1 MHNSA
6 TVQTPRR
13 PRATSNPARFLRNTL
28 RSSPALRN
36 RDLRVLMSASFFDSI
51 GFMGEQ
57 VVIGWL
63 VLELTNNPFMV
74 GVSLALRMAPLFF
87 LGIPAGTIAD
97 MVDRRLLIRALN
109 MVMALLMV
117 GIGALIYLE
126 ILQVWHLL
134 AFAVAGGCLSA
145 MHQAARQSFA
155 FDVAGRENL
164 MTGLAYV
171 GLGMRLGGLAGS
183 IAAGYL
189 IDGPGAHMAYWML
202 AGGYIV
208 STLLLSFIRSP
219 GQAAARS
226 RQPMIQNLREFGD
239 ELRRNNPLLTLVVIV
254 AATETLGFSSGAAL
268 PSLARDVLDVG
279 AEGLGWL
286 NGFRSGGAVVAI
298 LLLSLFGEVGRR
310 GILLLLNLMVF
321 GAALLLLGQSSAVA
335 SFVLGTGVLGTGAA
349 SESARLLLGQ
359 SPAFVIALAA
369 TGIIGGAMALSDIFS
384 QSMMQNIVPNEQR
397 GRAMGAWIVGIG
409 TAPIGNLQVGAV
421 LSAAGVGIALSANG
435 IALALVGVG
444 IFAFYGRMRRL

>member
-13 PRATSNPARFLRNTL
+13 VRATSNPVRFLRNTL

-36 RDLRVLMSASFFDSI
+36 RDLRVLMSASFFDAI

-57 VVIGWL
+57 VVISWL
-63 VLELTNNPFMV
+63 ILDLTDNPFMV

-97 MVDRRLLIRALN
+97 MVDRRLLIRLLN

-117 GIGALIYLE
+117 GIGALFFLD

-134 AFAVAGGCLSA
+134 AFAVAGGCISA

-164 MTGLAYV
+164 VTGLAYV
-171 GLGMRLGGLAGS
+171 GLGMRLGGLVGAV
-183 IAAGYL
+183 AAGYL

-202 AGGYIV
+202 ASGYIV
-208 STLLLSFIRSP
+208 STALLSLIRSP

-226 RQPMIQNLREFGD
+226 RQPIMQNLREFID
-239 ELRRNNPLLTLVVIV
+239 ELRRNNPLLVLVIIV

-310 GILLLLNLMVF
+310 GALLLLNLLVF
-321 GAALLLLGQSSAVA
+321 GAALLLLGQSTTVA
-335 SFVLGTGVLGTGAA
+335 SLLFGASA
-349 SESARLLLGQ
+349 PSESAILIIGQ
-359 SPAFVIALAA
+359 SPAFVIALLA

-409 TAPIGNLQVGAV
+409 TAPVGNLQVGAIIR
-421 LSAAGVGIALSANG
+421 AAGVGIALSANG
-435 IALALVGVG
+435 IALAIVGVG
-444 IFAFYGRMRRL
+444 IFAFYGRMRRM

>member
-1 MHNSA
+1 
-6 TVQTPRR
+6 
-13 PRATSNPARFLRNTL
+13 
-28 RSSPALRN
+28 
-36 RDLRVLMSASFFDSI
+36 MSASFFDSI

-57 VVIGWL
+57 VIIGWL
-63 VLELTNNPFMV
+63 VLDLTDNPFMV

-117 GIGALIYLE
+117 GIGALIYLNM
-126 ILQVWHLL
+126 LQVWHLL

-202 AGGYIV
+202 AGGYVV

-226 RQPMIQNLREFGD
+226 RQPMMQNLREFGY

-254 AATETLGFSSGAAL
+254 AATETLGFSSGTAL
-268 PSLARDVLDVG
+268 PSLARDVLNVG

-286 NGFRSGGAVVAI
+286 NGFRSGGAVAAI

-321 GAALLLLGQSSAVA
+321 GAALLLLGQSSTIA
-335 SFVLGTGVLGTGAA
+335 SFLLGG
-349 SESARLLLGQ
+349 SAPLAQAYSILGQ
-359 SPAFVIALAA
+359 SPAFVIALVA

>member
-1 MHNSA
+1 M
-6 TVQTPRR
+6 QIPRR
-13 PRATSNPARFLRNTL
+13 PRNTANPVTYLRNTL

-36 RDLRVLMSASFFDSI
+36 RDLRVLMSASFFDAI

-57 VVIGWL
+57 VVLSWL
-63 VLELTNNPFMV
+63 ILDLTDNPFMV

-97 MVDRRLLIRALN
+97 MVDRRLLIRLLN
-109 MVMALLMV
+109 MAMALLMV
-117 GIGALIYLE
+117 GIGALIYLDT
-126 ILQVWHLL
+126 LQVWHLL

-164 MTGLAYV
+164 VTGLAYV

-202 AGGYIV
+202 ASGYIV

-226 RQPMIQNLREFGD
+226 RQPMMQNLREFAG

-254 AATETLGFSSGAAL
+254 AATEMLGFSSGTAL
-268 PSLARDVLDVG
+268 PSLARDVLGVG

-310 GILLLLNLMVF
+310 GMLLLLNIVVF
-321 GAALLLLGQSSAVA
+321 GAALILLGQSSALS
-335 SFVLGTGVLGTGAA
+335 SFLSGGGIAGEYAGLI
-349 SESARLLLGQ
+349 LGQ
-359 SPAFVIALAA
+359 SPAFVIALLA

-409 TAPIGNLQVGAV
+409 TAPVGNLQVGAV
-421 LSAAGVGIALSANG
+421 IGAAGVGLALSANG
-435 IALALVGVG
+435 IALALVGVA
-444 IFAFYGRMRRL
+444 IFALYGRMRRM

>member
-1 MHNSA
+1 M
-6 TVQTPRR
+6 QIPRR
-13 PRATSNPARFLRNTL
+13 PRNTANPVTYLRNTL

-36 RDLRVLMSASFFDSI
+36 RDLRVLMSASFFDAI

-57 VVIGWL
+57 VVLSWL
-63 VLELTNNPFMV
+63 ILDLTDNPFMV

-97 MVDRRLLIRALN
+97 MVDRRLLIRSLN

-117 GIGALIYLE
+117 GIGALIYLDM
-126 ILQVWHLL
+126 LQVWHLL

-164 MTGLAYV
+164 VTGLAYV

-202 AGGYIV
+202 ASGYIV

-226 RQPMIQNLREFGD
+226 RQPMMQNLREFAG

-254 AATETLGFSSGAAL
+254 AATEMLGFSSGTAL
-268 PSLARDVLDVG
+268 PSLARDVLNVG

-298 LLLSLFGEVGRR
+298 LLLSLFGEVGRK
-310 GILLLLNLMVF
+310 GLLLLLNIVVF
-321 GAALLLLGQSSAVA
+321 GAALILLGQSSVVA
-335 SFVLGTGVLGTGAA
+335 AFLSGGGATGGFAGLI
-349 SESARLLLGQ
+349 LGQ
-359 SPAFVIALAA
+359 SPAFVVALLA

-409 TAPIGNLQVGAV
+409 TAPVGNLQVGAV
-421 LSAAGVGIALSANG
+421 IGAAGVGLALSANG
-435 IALALVGVG
+435 IALAFVGVA
-444 IFAFYGRMRRL
+444 IFAFYGKMRRM

>member
-1 MHNSA
+1 
-6 TVQTPRR
+6 
-13 PRATSNPARFLRNTL
+13 
-28 RSSPALRN
+28 
-36 RDLRVLMSASFFDSI
+36 MSASFFDAI

-57 VVIGWL
+57 VAISWL
-63 VLELTNNPFMV
+63 VLELTDDPFMV
-74 GVSLALRMAPLFF
+74 GVALALRMAPLFV

-97 MVDRRLLIRALN
+97 MVDRRLLIRSLN
-109 MVMALLMV
+109 IIMALLMI
-117 GIGALIYLE
+117 GIGALIYRE
-126 ILQVWHLL
+126 MLQVWHLL
-134 AFAVAGGCLSA
+134 AFAVAGGCISA

-164 MTGLAYV
+164 VTGLAYV

-189 IDGPGAHMAYWML
+189 IDGPGAHIAYWML
-202 AGGYIV
+202 ASGYFV
-208 STLLLSFIRSP
+208 STLLLTFIRSP

-226 RQPMIQNLREFGD
+226 RQPIAQNLLEFID
-239 ELRRNNPLLTLVVIV
+239 ELRRNNPLVILVFIV

-279 AEGLGWL
+279 ADGLGWL

-298 LLLSLFGEVGRR
+298 LLLSLFGEVGRK
-310 GILLLLNLMVF
+310 GLLLLLNLVVF
-321 GAALLLLGQSSAVA
+321 GMALLLLGQTPAIDA
-335 SFVLGTGVLGTGAA
+335 FLFGAQA
-349 SESARLLLGQ
+349 YEILGQ
-359 SPAFVIALAA
+359 SPAFVIALVA

-409 TAPIGNLQVGAV
+409 TAPVGNLWVGAV
-421 LSAAGVGIALSANG
+421 LSALGVGIALSANG
-435 IALALVGVG
+435 IALALMGVGV
-444 IFAFYGRMRRL
+444 IALYAKMRRM

>member
-1 MHNSA
+1 MLGS
-6 TVQTPRR
+6 
-13 PRATSNPARFLRNTL
+13 LRNKL

-36 RDLRVLMSASFFDSI
+36 RDLRVLMSASFFDAI

-57 VVIGWL
+57 VAISWL
-63 VLELTNNPFMV
+63 VLELTDNPFMV

-117 GIGALIYLE
+117 GIGALIYMDM
-126 ILQVWHLL
+126 LQVWHLL
-134 AFAVAGGCLSA
+134 AFAVVGGCMSA

-164 MTGLAYV
+164 VTGLAYV

-189 IDGPGAHMAYWML
+189 IDGPGAHIAYWML
-202 AGGYIV
+202 ASGYVV
-208 STLLLSFIRSP
+208 STLLLSFILSP

-226 RQPMIQNLREFGD
+226 RQPMMQNLREFGD

-268 PSLARDVLDVG
+268 PSLARDVLNVG

-310 GILLLLNLMVF
+310 GLLLLLNLMVF
-321 GAALLLLGQSSAVA
+321 GAALLLLGQSSAIAEFIFGGSA
-335 SFVLGTGVLGTGAA
+335 SGAQA
-349 SESARLLLGQ
+349 FFMLGQ
-359 SPAFVIALAA
+359 SPAFVIALVA

-409 TAPIGNLQVGAV
+409 TAPIGNLQVGGV
-421 LSAAGVGIALSANG
+421 LKLAGVGVALSANG

-444 IFAFYGRMRRL
+444 IFAFYGRMRRM

>member
-6 TVQTPRR
+6 TVQTPRS
-13 PRATSNPARFLRNTL
+13 PRTTPGPAGFLRNRL

-36 RDLRVLMSASFFDSI
+36 RDLRVLMSASFFDAI
-51 GFMGEQ
+51 GHMGEQ
-57 VVIGWL
+57 VVLSWL
-63 VLELTNNPFMV
+63 ILDLTDNPFMV
-74 GVSLALRMAPLFF
+74 GVALALRMAPLFF

-97 MVDRRLLIRALN
+97 MVDRRLLIRLLN

-117 GIGALIYLE
+117 GIGTLIFLDT
-126 ILQVWHLL
+126 LQVWHLL
-134 AFAVAGGCLSA
+134 AFAVASGCMSA

-164 MTGLAYV
+164 VAGLAYV
-171 GLGMRLGGLAGS
+171 GLGMRLGGLAGAV
-183 IAAGYL
+183 AAGYL
-189 IDGPGAHMAYWML
+189 IEGPGTHMAYWML
-202 AGGYIV
+202 ASGYVV
-208 STLLLSFIRSP
+208 STLLLSLIRSP

-226 RQPMIQNLREFGD
+226 RQPIMENLREFAG
-239 ELRRNNPLLTLVVIV
+239 ELRRNNPLLILVIIV

-298 LLLSLFGEVGRR
+298 LLLSLFGEVGRK
-310 GILLLLNLMVF
+310 GMLLLLNLVVF
-321 GAALLLLGQSSAVA
+321 GAALLLLGQSPVVA
-335 SFVLGTGVLGTGAA
+335 TFLPGAGVSG
-349 SESARLLLGQ
+349 ESAGLILGQ
-359 SPAFVIALAA
+359 SHAFVIALLA
-369 TGIIGGAMALSDIFS
+369 TGIIGGAMSLSDIFS

-409 TAPIGNLQVGAV
+409 TAPIGNLQVGAIIG
-421 LSAAGVGIALSANG
+421 AAGVGIALSANG
-435 IALALVGVG
+435 IALAFVGAA
-444 IFAFYGRMRRL
+444 IFALYGRMRRM

>member
-13 PRATSNPARFLRNTL
+13 AARTTYNPLRFLGNTL
-28 RSSPALRN
+28 LRFFPALRN
-36 RDLRVLMSASFFDSI
+36 RDLRVLMSASFFDAI

-57 VVIGWL
+57 VVISWL
-63 VLELTNNPFMV
+63 ILDLTDDPFMV
-74 GVSLALRMAPLFF
+74 GVALALRMVPLLI
-87 LGIPAGTIAD
+87 LGIPAGAIAD
-97 MVDRRLLIRALN
+97 MVDRRMLIRLLN

-117 GIGALIYLE
+117 GIGALIFLD

-134 AFAVAGGCLSA
+134 AFAVAGGCVSA

-164 MTGLAYV
+164 VTGLAYV
-171 GLGMRLGGLAGS
+171 GLGMRLGGLAGAV
-183 IAAGYL
+183 AAGYL

-202 AGGYIV
+202 ASGYIV
-208 STLLLSFIRSP
+208 STLLLSLIRSP

-226 RQPMIQNLREFGD
+226 RQPILQILSEFID
-239 ELRRNNPLLTLVVIV
+239 ELRRNKPLRMLVIIV

-268 PSLARDVLDVG
+268 PSLARDVLGVG
-279 AEGLGWL
+279 ADGLGWL

-310 GILLLLNLMVF
+310 GKLLLLNLLVF
-321 GAALLLLGQSSAVA
+321 GAALLLLGQSTPVA
-335 SFVLGTGVLGTGAA
+335 SFLFGGSATG
-349 SESARLLLGQ
+349 ESAGLLLGQ
-359 SPAFVIALAA
+359 SPAFVIALLA

-397 GRAMGAWIVGIG
+397 GRAMGAWVVGIG
-409 TAPIGNLQVGAV
+409 TAPIGNLQVGQLV
-421 LSAAGVGIALSANG
+421 SVIGVGIALSANG
-435 IALALVGVG
+435 IALALVGLG
-444 IFAFYGRMRRL
+444 IFAFYGRMRRM

>member
-1 MHNSA
+1 M
-6 TVQTPRR
+6 
-13 PRATSNPARFLRNTL
+13 RFLRNTI

-36 RDLRVLMSASFFDSI
+36 RDLRVLMSASFFDAI

-57 VVIGWL
+57 VIIGWL
-63 VLELTNNPFMV
+63 VLELTNDPRMV
-74 GVSLALRMAPLFF
+74 GVALALRMAPLLI
-87 LGIPAGTIAD
+87 LGIPAGAIAD
-97 MVDRRLLIRALN
+97 MVDRRTLIRLLN
-109 MVMALLMV
+109 MVMALLML

-126 ILQVWHLL
+126 LLQVWHLM
-134 AFAVAGGCLSA
+134 AFAVAGGCVSA

-164 MTGLAYV
+164 VTGLAYV
-171 GLGMRLGGLAGS
+171 GLGMRLGGLAGAV
-183 IAAGYL
+183 AAGYL

-202 AGGYIV
+202 ASGYLV
-208 STLLLSFIRSP
+208 STALLSLIRSP

-226 RQPMIQNLREFGD
+226 RQPILQILSEFID
-239 ELRRNNPLLTLVVIV
+239 ELRRNKPLRMLVIIV

-279 AEGLGWL
+279 ADGLGWL

-310 GILLLLNLMVF
+310 GALLLLNLLVF
-321 GAALLLLGQSSAVA
+321 GAALLLLGQSTTAA
-335 SFVLGTGVLGTGAA
+335 SFLFGASA
-349 SESARLLLGQ
+349 PSESAGLLLGQ
-359 SPAFVIALAA
+359 SPAFVIALLA

-397 GRAMGAWIVGIG
+397 GRAMGAWVVGIG
-409 TAPIGNLQVGAV
+409 TAPIGNLQVGQLV
-421 LSAAGVGIALSANG
+421 SVIGVGIALSANG
-435 IALALVGVG
+435 IALALVGLG
-444 IFAFYGRMRRL
+444 IFAFYGRMRRM

>member
-1 MHNSA
+1 M
-6 TVQTPRR
+6 QTPRR
-13 PRATSNPARFLRNTL
+13 ARATSNPVRFLRNTL

-36 RDLRVLMSASFFDSI
+36 RDLRVLMSASFFDAI

-57 VVIGWL
+57 VVISWL
-63 VLELTNNPFMV
+63 ILDLTDDPFMV
-74 GVSLALRMAPLFF
+74 GVALALRMVPLLI
-87 LGIPAGTIAD
+87 LGIPAGAIAD
-97 MVDRRLLIRALN
+97 MVDRRMLIRLLN

-117 GIGALIYLE
+117 GIGALIFLD

-134 AFAVAGGCLSA
+134 AFAVAGGCVSA

-164 MTGLAYV
+164 VTGLAYV
-171 GLGMRLGGLAGS
+171 GLGMRLGGLAGAV
-183 IAAGYL
+183 AAGYL

-202 AGGYIV
+202 ASGYIV
-208 STLLLSFIRSP
+208 STLLLSLIRSP

-226 RQPMIQNLREFGD
+226 RQPILQILREFID
-239 ELRRNNPLLTLVVIV
+239 ELRRNKPLRMLVIIV

-268 PSLARDVLDVG
+268 PSLARDVLGVG
-279 AEGLGWL
+279 ADGLGWL

-310 GILLLLNLMVF
+310 GKLLLLNLLVF
-321 GAALLLLGQSSAVA
+321 GAALLLLGQSTTVA
-335 SFVLGTGVLGTGAA
+335 SFLFGASATGDSTPLI
-349 SESARLLLGQ
+349 LGQ
-359 SPAFVIALAA
+359 SPAFVIALLA

-397 GRAMGAWIVGIG
+397 GRAMGAWVVGIG
-409 TAPIGNLQVGAV
+409 TAPIGNLQVGQARV
-421 LSAAGVGIALSANG
+421 RDWRWRRPQRQRHRPRPCRTRHIRLLRQDAADVSGHPQKI
-435 IALALVGVG
+435 
-444 IFAFYGRMRRL
+444 

>member
-1 MHNSA
+1 M
-6 TVQTPRR
+6 QIPRR
-13 PRATSNPARFLRNTL
+13 PRNTANPVRFLRNTL

-36 RDLRVLMSASFFDSI
+36 RDLRVLMSASFFDAI

-57 VVIGWL
+57 VVLSWL
-63 VLELTNNPFMV
+63 ILDLTDNPFMV
-74 GVSLALRMAPLFF
+74 GVSLALRMVPLFF

-97 MVDRRLLIRALN
+97 MVDRRLLIRLLN
-109 MVMALLMV
+109 MVMALLLV
-117 GIGALIYLE
+117 GIGALIYLDM
-126 ILQVWHLL
+126 LQVWHLL
-134 AFAVAGGCLSA
+134 AFAVVGGCMSA

-164 MTGLAYV
+164 VTGLAYV

-226 RQPMIQNLREFGD
+226 RQPMMQNLREFAG

-254 AATETLGFSSGAAL
+254 AATEMLGFSSGAAL

-298 LLLSLFGEVGRR
+298 LLLSLFGEVGRK
-310 GILLLLNLMVF
+310 GLLLLLNIVLF
-321 GAALLLLGQSSAVA
+321 GAALILLGQSSA
-335 SFVLGTGVLGTGAA
+335 L
-349 SESARLLLGQ
+349 SAFLSGGGIAGELILGQ
-359 SPAFVIALAA
+359 SPAFVIALLA

-409 TAPIGNLQVGAV
+409 TAPVGNLQVGAV
-421 LSAAGVGIALSANG
+421 IGAAGVGLALSANG
-435 IALALVGVG
+435 IALALVGVA
-444 IFAFYGRMRRL
+444 IFALYGRMRRM

>member
-1 MHNSA
+1 M
-6 TVQTPRR
+6 QIPRR
-13 PRATSNPARFLRNTL
+13 PRTTSNPVAFLRNTL
-28 RSSPALRN
+28 RSSPAVRF
-36 RDLRVLMSASFFDSI
+36 RDLRVLMSASFFDAI
-51 GFMGEQ
+51 GHMGEQ
-57 VVIGWL
+57 VVLSWL
-63 VLELTNNPFMV
+63 ILDLTDNPFMV
-74 GVSLALRMAPLFF
+74 GVALALRMAPLFF
-87 LGIPAGTIAD
+87 LGIPAGAIAD
-97 MVDRRLLIRALN
+97 MVDRRLLIRLLN
-109 MVMALLMV
+109 IVMGLLMV
-117 GIGALIYLE
+117 GIGAMIFLDS
-126 ILQVWHLL
+126 LQVWHLL
-134 AFAVAGGCLSA
+134 AFAVASGCLSA
-145 MHQAARQSFA
+145 MHQSARQSFA
-155 FDVAGRENL
+155 FDVVGRDNL
-164 MTGLAYV
+164 VTGLAYV

-202 AGGYIV
+202 ASGYVV

-226 RQPMIQNLREFGD
+226 RQPMLQNLREFAD

-268 PSLARDVLDVG
+268 PSLARDVLNVG

-310 GILLLLNLMVF
+310 GLLLLLNLMVF
-321 GAALLLLGQSSAVA
+321 GAALLLLGQSSAIAEFMLGGNTTVA
-335 SFVLGTGVLGTGAA
+335 QAYTII
-349 SESARLLLGQ
+349 GQ
-359 SPAFVIALAA
+359 SPAFVIALVA

-409 TAPIGNLQVGAV
+409 TAPVGNLQVGA
-421 LSAAGVGIALSANG
+421 LTTAIGVGIALSANG

-444 IFAFYGRMRRL
+444 IFAFYGRMRRM

>member
-1 MHNSA
+1 MHNIA
-6 TVQTPRR
+6 TVQTPKRDR
-13 PRATSNPARFLRNTL
+13 TRSNPVGSLRNRL

-36 RDLRVLMSASFFDSI
+36 RDLRVLMSASFFDAI
-51 GFMGEQ
+51 GHMGEQ
-57 VVIGWL
+57 VVLSWL
-63 VLELTNNPFMV
+63 ILDLTDNPFMV
-74 GVSLALRMAPLFF
+74 GVALALRMAPLFF

-97 MVDRRLLIRALN
+97 MVDRRLLIRLLN

-117 GIGALIYLE
+117 GIGALIYLDM
-126 ILQVWHLL
+126 LQVWHLL

-164 MTGLAYV
+164 VAGLAYV
-171 GLGMRLGGLAGS
+171 GLGMRLGGLAGAV
-183 IAAGYL
+183 AAGYL
-189 IDGPGAHMAYWML
+189 IDGIGAHMAYWML
-202 AGGYIV
+202 ASGYIV

-226 RQPMIQNLREFGD
+226 RQPMLQNLREFAD

-254 AATETLGFSSGAAL
+254 AATEMLGFSSGAAL

-298 LLLSLFGEVGRR
+298 LLLSLFGEVGRK
-310 GILLLLNLMVF
+310 GMLLLLNIVAF
-321 GAALLLLGQSSAVA
+321 GAALILLGQSSALS
-335 SFVLGTGVLGTGAA
+335 SFLFGGATAGTTG
-349 SESARLLLGQ
+349 LILGQ
-359 SPAFVIALAA
+359 SPAFVIALLA

-409 TAPIGNLQVGAV
+409 TAPVGNLQVGAV
-421 LSAAGVGIALSANG
+421 IGAAGVGIALSANG
-435 IALALVGVG
+435 IALALVGVA
-444 IFAFYGRMRRL
+444 IFAFYGRMRRM